1 MKKLTAIFLVSVF
14 AVMCLLVPEASCA
27 KKKSRAKKA
36 QTPAKTQTT
45 QTAKKPDPHSYYKNL
60 TQEQA
65 EAADKVAQ
73 KIAQTIM
80 SDERFNTD
88 LLKVRAAAN
97 VVMQYCRRS
106 AYGND
111 EKKYYRTPY
120 GVFVAGIF
128 TCAGATRALGRV
140 LDFMG
145 YDWQHANENQWSH
158 QWCELTMDGKKGFA
172 DGMGGFAGYGE
183 YSTSNGFMLLR

>member
-14 AVMCLLVPEASCA
+14 AVIGLFVPEASCA

-36 QTPAKTQTT
+36 QTPAKTQTV
-45 QTAKKPDPHSYYKNL
+45 KKSDPHSYYKNL

-80 SDERFNTD
+80 SDGRLTTD
-88 LLKVRAAAN
+88 LHRVRAAAN